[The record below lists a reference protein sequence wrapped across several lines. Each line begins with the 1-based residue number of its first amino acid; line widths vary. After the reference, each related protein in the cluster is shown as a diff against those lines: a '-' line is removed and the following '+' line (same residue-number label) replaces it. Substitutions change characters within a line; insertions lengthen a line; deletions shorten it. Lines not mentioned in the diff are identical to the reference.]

1 MLRCSQPQAWCALVF
16 LLIATTVAP
25 LAGGF
30 AAVVAVNVLVSLLV
44 LLGVVRL
51 VLCKRPTK
59 HEIIKKAA
67 ASKTE
72 ASTTGTTMTPLNKA
86 NNNKK
91 KDETKGKKRA
101 YWIDRMK
108 VCKRNDVRR
117 ERGGGKS
124 FQSDVAY

>member
-16 LLIATTVAP
+16 LLIATTFVP

-44 LLGVVRL
+44 FLGVVRL
-51 VLCKRPTK
+51 VLCK
-59 HEIIKKAA
+59 
-67 ASKTE
+67 KTT
-72 ASTTGTTMTPLNKA
+72 ASTNATTNTPLNKA

-91 KDETKGKKRA
+91 KKKKRA

-108 VCKRNDVRR
+108 VCKNIYIMFRR
-117 ERGGGKS
+117 EKKKKLFLSKS
-124 FQSDVAY
+124 ESHVGSLMFFDVL

>member
-16 LLIATTVAP
+16 LLIATTFVP

-44 LLGVVRL
+44 FLGVVRL
-51 VLCKRPTK
+51 VLCKKTTDN
-59 HEIIKKAA
+59 IKVAA
-67 ASKTE
+67 LKTP
-72 ASTTGTTMTPLNKA
+72 ASTTATTNTPLNKA

-91 KDETKGKKRA
+91 KKKKRA

-108 VCKRNDVRR
+108 VCKNIYIIRNVSPRK
-117 ERGGGKS
+117 EEEIIS
-124 FQSDVAY
+124 VQI